1 MFRKLFLASSLFVVA
16 QHSQAQETRD
26 YLSNHEQ
33 YVEAVKLYQVNNY
46 PAAYHLFGEFLSTKG
61 KQVSIFPNEKQINA
75 RLYQSLAAVYSG
87 KQNGITMV
95 EDFLNDYP
103 SHPNTS
109 EAQLQLAS
117 YLFKNRDFNSALTR
131 LQNIDPSSLSNEQ
144 LELYNISIGY
154 TYFIKKK
161 FKKAESYLAKV
172 AKGNS
177 IHKPEAKYYLAL
189 SQFFQKKYKKAL
201 KGLNELMVYKRYS
214 SDIPLYKSQIL
225 FNQGKYQEVID
236 YIEPL
241 MADRTISK
249 SAELNQVLGQS
260 YYNLE
265 QYKKA
270 LPYLEQY
277 SSNSK
282 GQSPEAQYQLATTQY
297 QLGDYQKAVKS
308 FEKLNI
314 VDDEIGQ
321 HALYAM
327 ADAHL
332 KLGHKEKAKN
342 GFARAGKMSYNK
354 VIQEIAQFNEAKL
367 SYELGR
373 NSEALTL
380 TKQFIDTYPNSKFKT
395 EADEILVDL
404 FLTSNNYKDAY
415 NILKSIKNRS
425 PKLKDAYQKVAYF
438 RAVEF
443 YNNDNYKQ
451 AKPLFDE
458 VIAHPN
464 DARYV
469 ALANYWLG
477 EMAYEVNRYK
487 LSLDYLQKFTNA
499 PIQKPQ
505 QYIDQANYTAGY
517 SYYKQKKYQ
526 KALNHFQKV
535 QGQSPFYLDAKLR
548 LADSQFALRKLRQ
561 AEQNYSLVA
570 KSNQVESDYANYQ
583 VAVLKGL
590 NGQTA
595 QKVSMLRNIFT
606 KNKKSAYADDALYE
620 YGRVFVTQEN
630 YPSAKQSFLKL
641 LKEYPQSGQIANTY
655 SQLGLIEYNQKN
667 YTTAIDY
674 YDKVVKNYP
683 NSEEASTALSTIQE
697 IYIEMGQ
704 PEAYFAYLKTVKGV
718 SVNDR
723 EQEKIIYQAAES
735 QFKNADC
742 TKAIQGFS
750 NYLGKYPNG
759 IYAANAHFYSGECLN
774 QDGKADEAI
783 QQYEMVS
790 QLPANKFTE
799 RSLIRVARYNY
810 RNKQWQKSADTFNKV
825 LALQNNAESIYKDE
839 VNIGLMQCYNQLR
852 QRDKALPYAQ
862 YVLTKERLATLLFA
876 EATFIVGVNQY
887 NENNYSQARSS
898 FNEVVAKSTNNFG
911 AEARYLLAKMLYNE
925 ALYKK
930 SIDASYKVSDETP
943 SEDDFVAKS
952 FILIADNY
960 VKLNELFQAKAT
972 LDSVIEN
979 YNGNDSSIISEA
991 KRKRD
996 EIVTQQKSKSNI
1008 LNQSG
1013 EISNQL
1019 QLQDNENE

>member
-1 MFRKLFLASSLFVVA
+1 MFRKLFLVGSLFIFA
-16 QHSQAQETRD
+16 QETTAQETRD

-33 YVEAVKLYQVNNY
+33 YVKAVKLYQVNNY
-46 PAAYHLFGEFLSTKG
+46 PAAYHLFGEFLSLKN
-61 KQVSIFPNEKQINA
+61 KQLSIFPNEKEINA

-95 EDFLNDYP
+95 ENFLDDYP
-103 SHPNTS
+103 NHPNTS

-117 YLFKNRDFNSALTR
+117 YLFKNRDFNSALEK
-131 LQNIDPSSLSNEQ
+131 LQEIDQNSLNDEQ
-144 LELYNISIGY
+144 LNLYNVSIGY

-161 FKKAESYLAKV
+161 FKKAESYLSKV

-201 KGLNELMVYKRYS
+201 SGFNELMVYKRYT
-214 SDIPLYKSQIL
+214 SDIPLFKSQIL

-236 YIEPL
+236 YVEPL
-241 MADRTISK
+241 MKEKTIRQ

-265 QYKKA
+265 QYKTA

-277 SSNSK
+277 SAKST
-282 GQSPEAQYQLATTQY
+282 GQSAEAQYQLATTQY
-297 QLGDYQKAVKS
+297 QLGDYKKAVKS

-314 VDDEIGQ
+314 IDDEIGQ

-342 GFARAGKMSYNK
+342 GFSRAGKMNYNK

-380 TKQFIDTYPNSKFKT
+380 TKQFIDTYPSSKFKA
-395 EADEILVDL
+395 EANEILVDL

-415 NILKSIKNRS
+415 NILKTIKNRS

-443 YNNDNYKQ
+443 YNNDDFKQ

-477 EMAYEVNRYK
+477 EMAYEVNRYQ
-487 LSLDYLQKFTNA
+487 LSLNYLTKFTSA
-499 PIQKPQ
+499 SIQKPQ
-505 QYIDQANYTAGY
+505 QYIDQANYTSGY
-517 SYYKQKKYQ
+517 SFYKQKKYQ
-526 KALNHFQKV
+526 DALNHFQKV

-548 LADSQFALRKLRQ
+548 LADSQFALRKLKQ
-561 AEQNYSLVA
+561 AEQNYSFVA

-583 VAVLKGL
+583 IAVLKGL

-606 KNKKSAYADDALYE
+606 KNTKSAYADDALYE

-641 LKEYPQSGQIANTY
+641 LNEYPQSGQIANTY

-674 YDKVVKNYP
+674 YDKVVKKYP
-683 NSEEASTALSTIQE
+683 NTEEASTALSTIQE

-742 TKAIQGFS
+742 SKAIQGFS
-750 NYLGKYPNG
+750 NYLNKYPSG

-774 QDGKADEAI
+774 QDGKTDEAI
-783 QQYEMVS
+783 LQYKKVA
-790 QLPANKFTE
+790 QLPNNKFTE

-810 RNKQWQKSADTFNKV
+810 RNKEWQKSADTFNQV
-825 LALQNNAESIYKDE
+825 LNLQNNAESIYKDE
-839 VNIGLMQCYNQLR
+839 VNIGLMQCYNQLG

-862 YVLTKERLATLLFA
+862 YVLTKQRLDTLLFA

-887 NENNYSQARSS
+887 HKNEYEKARTLL
-898 FNEVVAKSTNNFG
+898 NQVIPKSTNSFG
-911 AEARYLLAKMLYNE
+911 AESRYLLAKMLYNE
-925 ALYKK
+925 AKYKQ
-930 SIDASYKVSDETP
+930 SIEASYKVSDETP

-979 YNGNDSSIISEA
+979 YTGNNSSILAEA

-996 EIVTQQKSKSNI
+996 EIETQQKSKSNI

-1013 EISNQL
+1013 ELSNQL
-1019 QLQDNENE
+1019 QIKDNE

>member
-1 MFRKLFLASSLFVVA
+1 MFRKLFLTSSLFFVVA
-16 QHSQAQETRD
+16 NYAQAQETRD

-33 YVEAVKLYQVNNY
+33 YVEAVQLYKVSNY
-46 PAAYHLFGEFLSTKG
+46 PAAYHLFGNFLDLK
-61 KQVSIFPNEKQINA
+61 KQQISVFPNEKQINA
-75 RLYQSLAAVYSG
+75 RLYQSLAAIYSG

-103 SHPNTS
+103 NHPNTS
-109 EAQLQLAS
+109 EAQLQVAS
-117 YLFKNRDFNSALTR
+117 YLFKNRNFNSALTQ
-131 LQNIDPSSLSNEQ
+131 LQKIDQTTLSKEQ
-144 LELYNISIGY
+144 LDLYNVSIGY

-161 FKKAESYLAKV
+161 FRKAESHLSKV

-189 SQFFQKKYKKAL
+189 SHFFQKEYKKAL
-201 KGLNELMVYKRYS
+201 KGFNELMVYKRYS
-214 SDIPLYKSQIL
+214 SDVPLFKAQIL

-236 YIEPL
+236 YVEPL
-241 MADRTISK
+241 LNDKAIQG
-249 SAELNQVLGQS
+249 SAEINQVLGQS
-260 YYNLE
+260 YYNLQ
-265 QYKKA
+265 QYQKA
-270 LPYLEQY
+270 LPFLEEY
-277 SSNSK
+277 SKRAK

-297 QLGDYQKAVKS
+297 QLRDYQKAVKS

-327 ADAHL
+327 ADTHL
-332 KLGHKEKAKN
+332 KLGLKEKAKN
-342 GFARAGKMSYNK
+342 GFSRAGKMEYNS
-354 VIQEIAQFNEAKL
+354 VIQEIALFNEAKL

-373 NSEALTL
+373 NSEALSL
-380 TKQFIDTYPNSKFKT
+380 TKQFIDDYPNSKFKT

-415 NILKSIKNRS
+415 SILKSIKSRS
-425 PKLKDAYQKVAYF
+425 SKLKEAYQKVAYF

-443 YNNDNYKQ
+443 YNNDDYKQ

-458 VIAHPN
+458 VISHPI

-477 EMAYEVNRYK
+477 EMAYEVNRYQ
-487 LSLDYLQKFTNA
+487 LSLDYLKKFINA
-499 PIQKPQ
+499 SIQKPQ
-505 QYIDQANYTAGY
+505 QYIDQANYTVGY
-517 SYYKQKKYQ
+517 AYYKQKNYKN
-526 KALNHFQKV
+526 ALSHFQKV
-535 QGQSPFYLDAKLR
+535 QGQSQFYLDAKLR
-548 LADSQFALRKLRQ
+548 LADSQFALRKLTS
-561 AEQNYSLVA
+561 AKQNYELVA
-570 KSNQVESDYANYQ
+570 KSNQIESDYANYQ
-583 VAVLKGL
+583 VAILKGL

-595 QKVSMLRNIFT
+595 EKVSMLRSIFT
-606 KNKKSAYADDALYE
+606 NNTKSAYADDALFE

-630 YPSAKQSFLKL
+630 YPSAKQSFLTL
-641 LKEYPQSGQIANTY
+641 LKEYPKSGQIANTY

-674 YDKVVKNYP
+674 YDKVVKDYP
-683 NSEEASTALSTIQE
+683 NTEEASVALSTIQE

-704 PEAYFAYLKTVKGV
+704 PDAYFAYLKNVKGV
-718 SVNDR
+718 SIDDR

-742 TKAIQGFS
+742 EKATKGFT
-750 NYLGKYPNG
+750 NYLSKYPSG
-759 IYAANAHFYSGECLN
+759 VYAANAHFYSGECFN
-774 QDGKADEAI
+774 QTGQADEAI
-783 QQYEMVS
+783 QQYKLVT
-790 QLPANKFTE
+790 QLQTNKFTE
-799 RSLIRVARYNY
+799 RSLIRVARYYY
-810 RNKQWQKSADTFNKV
+810 RNKQWQNSADTFSK
-825 LALQNNAESIYKDE
+825 LLTLQNNAESIYKDE

-852 QRDKALPYAQ
+852 LWNKALPFAE
-862 YVLTKERLATLLFA
+862 YVLTKQRLNTLLFA
-876 EATFIVGVNQY
+876 EATFVLGVNQY
-887 NENNYSQARSS
+887 LESDYLNARSS
-898 FNEVVAKSTNNFG
+898 FNQVVSKSTNTFG
-911 AEARYLLAKMLYNE
+911 AESRYLLAKMLYNE

-930 SIDASYKVSDETP
+930 SIEAAYKVSDETP

-972 LDSVIEN
+972 LDSVLEN
-979 YNGNDSSIISEA
+979 YTGGDSSILVEA

-996 EIVTQQKSKSNI
+996 EIENQQKSKSNI

-1013 EISNQL
+1013 ELNNQL
-1019 QLQDNENE
+1019 QLQDNE